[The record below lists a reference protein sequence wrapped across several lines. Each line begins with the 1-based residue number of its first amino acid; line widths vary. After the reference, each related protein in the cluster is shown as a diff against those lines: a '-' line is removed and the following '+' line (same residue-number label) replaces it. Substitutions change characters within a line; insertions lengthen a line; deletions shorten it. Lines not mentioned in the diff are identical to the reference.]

1 MEAPRP
7 ASSQKSTSITVPMLF
22 GAFLVLSLSRW
33 QWALRWVISGAPI
46 LTLCL
51 LCGASNGYR
60 ILSFIPLSLLLL
72 AINITY
78 AIASTSWLLHGLWI
92 VLVYPAI
99 FLTCL
104 CQFDVV
110 AQAVRNG
117 LRKFVK
123 HLHFVDDTIAFFE
136 IPALEIDVDV
146 EGLMVIRGMTF
157 SLSNLSVVAHG
168 IEVGIKLAG
177 DLELAISVETVKI
190 SFFRGITIS
199 DCFANVK
206 GGLDEM
212 TFGEL
217 EDSDSD
223 GEEGVIVE
231 STPLLLA
238 AGTHSRRPVQA
249 RHISMAQE
257 KNMKDSDPKSGW
269 TSIRKVAPA
278 DRTARQEYDRLLARI
293 DETNAIS
300 TCRKAVLQDRE
311 KSEQM
316 ETRRDVRAA
325 ICSAMQSTSTVPHP
339 PARSIKVTTLQTLSS
354 PRTRGFLHRLPL
366 LLRLLL
372 NPISYF
378 HPVNISSITAGGSGR
393 RISYLLKTHLF
404 KDLAKDSREL
414 RKLEKRL
421 LRWLADA
428 NFVIE
433 LDQVKGIAA
442 VPILTSYDI
451 LTSLR
456 IGDVL
461 AYRSSEK
468 QTSLEQ
474 VIRLA
479 GADATFSIPSFLLP
493 HHEHLLPDR
502 LSSDEKSQLELE
514 VAQAEGKPNRAKA
527 VARLEQAEKDEV
539 NVQLGAHVHLPA
551 SCSQELL
558 DFIATLVKASKI
570 VEIEKTPAEQKPS
583 GLKEFGQALSKG
595 MKDGVKHAVV
605 SGVINDRWIAKMVG
619 KVTRHLEE
627 AQGDL
632 GWMGDIPVQLEKYRL
647 PDGHPETNKLLP

>member
-1 MEAPRP
+1 
-7 ASSQKSTSITVPMLF
+7 
-22 GAFLVLSLSRW
+22 
-33 QWALRWVISGAPI
+33 
-46 LTLCL
+46 
-51 LCGASNGYR
+51 
-60 ILSFIPLSLLLL
+60 
-72 AINITY
+72 
-78 AIASTSWLLHGLWI
+78 
-92 VLVYPAI
+92 
-99 FLTCL
+99 
-104 CQFDVV
+104 
-110 AQAVRNG
+110 
-117 LRKFVK
+117 
-123 HLHFVDDTIAFFE
+123 
-136 IPALEIDVDV
+136 
-146 EGLMVIRGMTF
+146 
-157 SLSNLSVVAHG
+157 
-168 IEVGIKLAG
+168 
-177 DLELAISVETVKI
+177 
-190 SFFRGITIS
+190 
-199 DCFANVK
+199 
-206 GGLDEM
+206 
-212 TFGEL
+212 
-217 EDSDSD
+217 
-223 GEEGVIVE
+223 
-231 STPLLLA
+231 
-238 AGTHSRRPVQA
+238 
-249 RHISMAQE
+249 
-257 KNMKDSDPKSGW
+257 
-269 TSIRKVAPA
+269 
-278 DRTARQEYDRLLARI
+278 
-293 DETNAIS
+293 
-300 TCRKAVLQDRE
+300 
-311 KSEQM
+311 
-316 ETRRDVRAA
+316 
-325 ICSAMQSTSTVPHP
+325 
-339 PARSIKVTTLQTLSS
+339 
-354 PRTRGFLHRLPL
+354 
-366 LLRLLL
+366 LRLLL

-583 GLKEFGQALSKG
+583 GLKEFGHALSKG